1 MDNKVYYGEYSLEYW
16 IELIM
21 KGNIVLPEYQRS
33 FAWSDDKRKALI
45 ESLKN
50 NEFIPPIIIGS
61 FKIDKIRQN
70 ILIDGQQ
77 RLTSILLSYLGYF
90 PDKEKYKKVMRRKKN
105 IDENDDNYDSQ
116 DDEGVDIVNWSLN
129 NLIKINDRNLTKKEL
144 KTRLEK
150 NEYFKEIK
158 ENAINDNDTILR
170 ERYIGFSY
178 LVPSDDDPHSQQ
190 KFYSSIFRNINF
202 QGVNLLPEESRR
214 ALYFLDNEKQSLFE
228 PDFIKEMKGDYS
240 IDFVRYLSIISQYI
254 RHGETVNHLCKGFSG
269 IRRLEE
275 FYSKYIKTIVG
286 DEESSEFPSYNT
298 LFKDGHIKILN
309 ELGNIIVE
317 TGLSAKSFE
326 SIIDCD
332 MYYFGLIYWFVFKSK
347 QIDIKKWNELENNLE
362 KLITKYKYPYID
374 NKGEPTPIH
383 NESRKTNRHPKSPSL
398 VGFIRQRVKDSI
410 ECYREVM
417 EYGNEA

>member
-21 KGNIVLPEYQRS
+21 KRNIILPEYQRS
-33 FAWSDDKRKALI
+33 FVWSDDKRKSLI

-61 FKIDKIRQN
+61 FKIGDTRQN

-90 PDKEKYKKVMRRKKN
+90 PDKKNYKNKEQRKKT
-105 IDENDDNYDSQ
+105 IDENDDNFDSQ
-116 DDEGVDIVNWSLN
+116 DDECVDIVDWSLN
-129 NLIKINDRNLTKKEL
+129 NLIKIDDRNLTKKEL
-144 KTRLEK
+144 KTRLEE

-158 ENAINDNDTILR
+158 ENAINDDDTILKK
-170 ERYIGFSY
+170 RYIGFSY
-178 LVPSDDDPHSQQ
+178 LIPSDYDLSLQQ

-214 ALYFLDNEKQSLFE
+214 ALYFLDNKKQSLFE
-228 PDFIKEMKGDYS
+228 PDFMEKMKGDYS

-254 RHGETVNHLCKGFSG
+254 RHGETVNKLCKGFSG

-275 FYSKYIKTIVG
+275 FYSKYIEKTVEG
-286 DEESSEFPSYNT
+286 NESDEFPSYNM
-298 LFKDGHIKILN
+298 LFEEGHDKIIN
-309 ELGNIIVE
+309 ELGNIITE
-317 TGLSAKSFE
+317 TRLSEKSFE

-332 MYYFGLIYWFVFKSK
+332 MYYFGLVYWVVFKRK
-347 QIDIKKWNELENNLE
+347 QIDIKKWNEIENKLE
-362 KLITKYKYPYID
+362 KIITQYKYPYID
-374 NKGEPTPIH
+374 NKNEPTP
-383 NESRKTNRHPKSPSL
+383 NPSESCKINRHPKSPSS
-398 VGFIRQRVKDSI
+398 VKFIRIRVKDSI
-410 ECYREVM
+410 ECYGEIM
-417 EYGNEA
+417 GYGNEA